1 MLEHLFQE
9 LGPWNW
15 VVLGFILLIFEVA
28 VPGIFLL
35 WFGIAAI
42 IVGFLTILV
51 LGPLLA
57 VSWQLQII
65 LFLILSVITV
75 FIGRRLM
82 GATDVPTDEPL
93 LNRRSEQLI
102 GQIVVLEEAT
112 VNGRGRARI
121 GDSLWRVKGP
131 DLAAGSRVRITGTDQ
146 GTLVV
151 EAV

>member
-51 LGPLLA
+51 LGPMLA
-57 VSWQLQII
+57 IGWQLQII
-65 LFLILSVITV
+65 LFLLLSVITV

-82 GATDVPTDEPL
+82 GAADVPTDEPL
-93 LNRRSEQLI
+93 LNRRNEQMI

-112 VNGRGRARI
+112 VNGHGRARI

-131 DLAAGSRVRITGTDQ
+131 DLPAGSRVRITGTDQ
-146 GTLVV
+146 GTLTV
-151 EAV
+151 EAA